1 MEQPI
6 ENFLT
11 MELFFPGEAKKFY
24 FVKALDVNVSQNR
37 KKNFLAL
44 FILNLDRQKVFSRH
58 IYEVIFNS
66 HNSNRILPTNKYS
79 IAFNWTTTPQIAIN
93 RD

>member
-1 MEQPI
+1 ME
-6 ENFLT
+6 
-11 MELFFPGEAKKFY
+11 FFPGEAKKFY

-37 KKNFLAL
+37 KKEFFLAL
-44 FILNLDRQKVFSRH
+44 FILNLIDKKFFSRH

-66 HNSNRILPTNKYS
+66 HNSNRILPTKIN
-79 IAFNWTTTPQIAIN
+79 IRLHLIGPPPQIAIN